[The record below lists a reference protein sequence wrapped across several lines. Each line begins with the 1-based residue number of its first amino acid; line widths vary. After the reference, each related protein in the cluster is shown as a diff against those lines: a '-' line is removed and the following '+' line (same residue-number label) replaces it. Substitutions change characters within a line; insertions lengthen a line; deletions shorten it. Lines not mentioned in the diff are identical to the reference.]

1 MGRLEHDP
9 PTDHENNYGFTVG
22 GPIWIPK
29 LYNGRDRTFG
39 HYSQEWYKQ
48 NNEDTESPPCR
59 RRWKR
64 QATSATSSMAA
75 PAR

>member
-1 MGRLEHDP
+1 MGCVEYSKQS

-29 LYNGRDRTFG
+29 VYNGRNRTFG

-48 NNEDTESPPCR
+48 NNEDTDVSTVPTAAGKDR
-59 RRWKR
+59 RL
-64 QATSATSSMAA
+64 Q
-75 PAR
+75 